1 MKIVIEAWSARVGG
15 GQTYL
20 RNLLAS
26 FPEGKGLD
34 VHVYA
39 PASLEL
45 PLHPGITRRTTRWP
59 VTNPLLRVF
68 WQLFVLPLIL
78 WREKADVLF
87 CPGGLVL
94 TPAPPG
100 CQVVTMFRNM
110 LPFDAEL
117 ARASAQGVRGAKLQ
131 LLRWLMLRSMRRADM
146 TIFISTYCRQLI
158 ERLIPLRQAVTI
170 YHGIA
175 EHFRTGNA
183 TPAPATLTAGRYLLY
198 VSRFDIYKHHLEL
211 VEAFARLPEAM
222 RSEYPLVLVGEDD
235 SVSAARVR
243 ARIAELGVE
252 AQVIIA
258 GAVPYAQLPGWYA
271 HAALNLFLSSCEN
284 CPNILLE
291 AMAAGRPIVCSSV
304 APMPEFAGDAA
315 MLVDPRVPAQIADA
329 IQAVLADDGLAQ
341 QLADRAAQR
350 SRDFS
355 WATSAAQTW
364 EVLAGMACSRS

>member
-1 MKIVIEAWSARVGG
+1 
-15 GQTYL
+15 
-20 RNLLAS
+20 
-26 FPEGKGLD
+26 
-34 VHVYA
+34 
-39 PASLEL
+39 
-45 PLHPGITRRTTRWP
+45 
-59 VTNPLLRVF
+59 
-68 WQLFVLPLIL
+68 
-78 WREKADVLF
+78 
-87 CPGGLVL
+87 
-94 TPAPPG
+94 
-100 CQVVTMFRNM
+100 
-110 LPFDAEL
+110 
-117 ARASAQGVRGAKLQ
+117 GAKLQ

-355 WATSAAQTW
+355 WAAS
-364 EVLAGMACSRS
+364 